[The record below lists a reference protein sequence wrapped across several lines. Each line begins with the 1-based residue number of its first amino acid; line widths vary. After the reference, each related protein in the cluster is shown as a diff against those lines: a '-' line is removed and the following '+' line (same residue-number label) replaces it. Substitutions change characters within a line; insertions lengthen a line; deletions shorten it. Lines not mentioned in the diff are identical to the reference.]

1 MHDFKLQHRGNKITC
16 AAHSLKLVCMKSRQ
30 QIQCEVSSLLLK
42 DICQWCVDSTVI
54 HQEHTNREAAVPCT
68 LTCAYIKKKKKIFLD
83 VQQDAVSFLLHWPD
97 RHSIW
102 IITALTLSYTVEIVF
117 TYGCAGP
124 WLHMVFWDSQKNLN
138 RVKLRTL
145 KISREKKW

>member
-1 MHDFKLQHRGNKITC
+1 MHDFKLQHRGK
-16 AAHSLKLVCMKSRQ
+16 KSRVLHTVWSW
-30 QIQCEVSSLLLK
+30 CAWRVGNRFSVRSRAYCWRTSVSGVLIVPSFIRSTQTEKLLFPARSLVL
-42 DICQWCVDSTVI
+42 
-54 HQEHTNREAAVPCT
+54 T
-68 LTCAYIKKKKKIFLD
+68 LKKKKIFLD